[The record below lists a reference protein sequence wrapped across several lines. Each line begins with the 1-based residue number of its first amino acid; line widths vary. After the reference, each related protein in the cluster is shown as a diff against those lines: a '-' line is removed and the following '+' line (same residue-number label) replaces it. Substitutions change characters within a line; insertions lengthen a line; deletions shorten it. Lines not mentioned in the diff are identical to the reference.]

1 MWLCRPYI
9 TTTLIKT
16 PASKSFPLPPP
27 WERLLLWQNMRK
39 GPIRLLCFSL
49 VISYLALSKTP
60 GFSRLTVFP
69 CVSPKYLMTK
79 IITLNSI
86 DIFPCLN
93 NHIIN
98 NFLLENANKPT
109 VSPFLRRN
117 WRCHNTQ
124 RFFLK
129 KCCHF
134 ILKHQKS
141 WLATFAPQR
150 AREWSFCLIKL
161 SEIFVR
167 HLIGQPGASGTKPQ
181 IK

>member
-1 MWLCRPYI
+1 MGGGQTDLCLLLISCFRSLWSLNMWLCRPYI

-124 RFFLK
+124 RFFGRNVVISSSNTK
-129 KCCHF
+129 KADLQHF
-134 ILKHQKS
+134 LPWEPENDH
-141 WLATFAPQR
+141 
-150 AREWSFCLIKL
+150 
-161 SEIFVR
+161 FV
-167 HLIGQPGASGTKPQ
+167 
-181 IK
+181 